1 MTGSAGELAVAQQF
15 VALGWGVAPNPTEH
29 DLGTD
34 LWVAARD
41 SRRWDLGSLLGV
53 QVKSGITQFYST
65 ARNDDGAVDGWW
77 FRESDGDHFDY
88 WLNHQVPHI
97 IVLHDPDT
105 GQSTWVHV
113 TEANVTSTGNGYKIL
128 IPRTNPL
135 APSTVDELVR
145 IATAGR
151 LAPHWEGSAWTGAH
165 QLLHHDRLRYA
176 LLTPRL
182 VAPHPNL
189 HTTELTAPEAIACL
203 IKMRRDDLTERP
215 GRSSLVP
222 TVDHCRTSPNWQWQ
236 LYAALHDAVI
246 TGADNA
252 VHGVSSLIATAATGA
267 ERAAAT
273 ALTAALLIEQRNPAE
288 ALDVLRRTLAYDDA
302 SPVDHAWLTM
312 HLARCL
318 ADTGQLDEARESAV
332 TAQALRH
339 THPQDPTALALA
351 GAGTNLMFELT
362 DWSNQNV
369 GEAITNRDTHASWWR
384 TQDMASGLQYTADE
398 TFTRWGVRRGADAR
412 VSGQPWNHLRAAS
425 LIAGAAA
432 DHAAWRLSFAQ
443 LAKRTA
449 TVSTDAEHLRA
460 ALEALHTAGDVDAI
474 KLAVPHLLDVGPTSA
489 VKDTAEALDLSVVTR
504 TTLDAGVELL
514 IHGADVIS
522 ESTAD
527 RCIEWALDILPDPV
541 RASGRIISNYHSVRR
556 IRELIAAVVPAASH
570 TTVDKV
576 VSMIVAATEV
586 DDQSVAHEYAKI
598 IQSIPDDAWTPP
610 RIAALSSRSLR
621 SSDNFEFTEAVIE
634 VLASRDADR
643 RTNLL
648 SQIAEG
654 DLGALQAYGDVR
666 DLPAHTVDS
675 LASVLDER
683 IGRQITELNQG
694 RGTFGDGS
702 AAGTLILLNTWHPT
716 HAHWTEIEQL
726 LKHYQ
731 VFTHQLKAP
740 LQALRRH
747 AGRVPA
753 DVIGR
758 ITPLLKTLMTEAKPE
773 HRFFGGTDIR
783 SDAASALGVLDPNAL
798 EDRELWALMAGDPNQ
813 RAAAALVV
821 AQKEPGAA
829 MHTLAVMAHDA
840 DPWVRAVVANCL
852 ARWIVAGQDN
862 HTANLLLTRLL
873 DPDGGT
879 LVSRMVAVALRGT
892 PINDA
897 TATLAHILTSSPSAA
912 VRLDATAALQHG
924 PDRMPGRR

>member
-65 ARNDDGAVDGWW
+65 SRSDDGAVDGWW

-97 IVLHDPDT
+97 IVLHDPET

-151 LAPHWEGSAWTGAH
+151 LPPHWEGSAWTGAH

-189 HTTELTAPEAIACL
+189 HTIELTAPEGIACL
-203 IKMRRDDLTERP
+203 IKMRRDDLSERP
-215 GRSSLVP
+215 GRPSLVP

-273 ALTAALLIEQRNPAE
+273 ALAAALLIEQRNPTE
-288 ALDVLRRTLAYDDA
+288 ALDALRRTLAYDDA

-318 ADTGQLDEARESAV
+318 ADTGQLDDARESAV
-332 TAQALRH
+332 EVQALRH
-339 THPQDPTALALA
+339 THSQDPTALALA

-398 TFTRWGVRRGADAR
+398 AFTRWGARRGAVTR

-425 LIAGAAA
+425 LIAGTAA
-432 DHAAWRLSFAQ
+432 DHAAWRHSFAQ
-443 LAKRTA
+443 LAKRSA
-449 TVSTDAEHLRA
+449 TVGTEAKHLRA
-460 ALEALHTAGDVDAI
+460 ALEALYTAGDVDAL

-489 VKDTAEALDLSVVTR
+489 VKDTADALDLSVSTR
-504 TTLDAGVELL
+504 TTLDAGVELI

-527 RCIEWALDILPDPV
+527 RCIDWALDVLPDPV
-541 RASGRIISNYHSVRR
+541 AASAGIITTYHSVRR
-556 IRELIAAVVPAASH
+556 IRQLLAAVVPAAS
-570 TTVDKV
+570 TTAVDKV
-576 VSMIVAATEV
+576 VSMIVSATEV
-586 DDQSVAHEYAKI
+586 DDQSIAHEYAEI
-598 IQSIPDDAWTPP
+598 IQSIPDHAWTPP
-610 RIAALSSRSLR
+610 RIAALSGRSIR
-621 SSDNFEFTEAVIE
+621 PTDNFEFTEAVTE
-634 VLASRDADR
+634 VLAARDADR

-648 SQIAEG
+648 DQIADG

-666 DLPAHTVDS
+666 DLPPSIVDS
-675 LASVLDER
+675 LAVVLEDR
-683 IGRQITELNQG
+683 ISRQIAELNQG
-694 RGTFGDGS
+694 SGTFGDGN
-702 AAGTLILLNTWHPT
+702 AAGTLILLNVWHPT
-716 HAHWTEIEQL
+716 RAHWTEIEQL
-726 LKHYQ
+726 LTHFS

-747 AGRVPA
+747 AGRIPE
-753 DVIGR
+753 DVIER
-758 ITPLLKTLMTEAKPE
+758 LVPVLRTLMTDAQPE
-773 HRFFGGTDIR
+773 HPFFGGTDIR
-783 SDAASALGVLDPNAL
+783 SDAASALGVLSPDSL
-798 EDRELWALMAGDPNQ
+798 DDHELWALMGGSPNQ

-821 AQKEPGAA
+821 AQQEPSTA
-829 MHTLAVMAHDA
+829 MHTLAVMAHDT

-852 ARWIVAGQDN
+852 ARWTVDGHDHVA
-862 HTANLLLTRLL
+862 ANALLTRLL
-873 DPDGGT
+873 DPNAGT
-879 LVSRMVAVALRGT
+879 LVSRMVAVALRHT
-892 PINDA
+892 PLNDM
-897 TATLAHILTSSPSAA
+897 TASLAQKLASSPSAA
-912 VRLDATAALQHG
+912 ARSDATAALAAN
-924 PDRMPGRR
+924 R